1 MKRDTDA
8 LLWFSID
15 TRRTGRKQII
25 LILKVLISFFF
36 TQKTKF
42 RIKIWNSKAFNNLM
56 FAHPG

>member
-36 TQKTKF
+36 YPKN
-42 RIKIWNSKAFNNLM
+42 KIQDKNLELKS
-56 FAHPG
+56 F